1 MVLGTAGGALDGR
14 VLGEGVCRRSRV
26 AAPLCGV
33 VPVTE
38 SLFGPPGWQRGP
50 STLASQS

>member
-1 MVLGTAGGALDGR
+1 MAAYSVSAFADVPGLPPPCAGL
-14 VLGEGVCRRSRV
+14 S
-26 AAPLCGV
+26 
-33 VPVTE
+33 PVTE